1 MMRVRWRSSWAIA
14 DFVLAEAR
22 KLNHEGT
29 KNTKFIT
36 KRLLRLATHRPYSH
50 VRWAE
55 AHPTKNLA
63 PRFLRIDNKYS
74 QATFRQES
82 KHIESYFHFLRVYL
96 RVLRVFVVEFLL
108 DVSGIDTAPKRE
120 ITPHPTGARA

>member
-1 MMRVRWRSSWAIA
+1 MMRVFGCSAGAIA

-36 KRLLRLATHRPYSH
+36 KRLVRLATHRSYSP

-63 PRFLRIDNKYS
+63 PQFVMNDNKYS
-74 QATFRQES
+74 QAKFRQES
-82 KHIESYFHFLRVYL
+82 KHIKSYFHFLRVYL

-120 ITPHPTGARA
+120 IAPHPTGARA

>member
-1 MMRVRWRSSWAIA
+1 MRVRWCSSWAIA

-36 KRLLRLATHRPYSH
+36 KRLLRVATHWPYSP
-50 VRWAE
+50 VRRAE

-63 PRFLRIDNKYS
+63 PQFVRNDNKYS
-74 QATFRQES
+74 QATSRQES
-82 KHIESYFHFLRVYL
+82 KHIKSYFHFLRVYL
-96 RVLRVFVVEFLL
+96 RALRVFVVKSLV
-108 DVSGIDTAPKRE
+108 DVCGIDTAPKRE
-120 ITPHPTGARA
+120 ITPLPTGARA